1 MRIHLKTICPEILG
15 GIPSDWYEIDDGL
28 AAEDALRACISA
40 CDLEIDDDIITRLV
54 LMKNGKHISHDTPL
68 NDGDKLMA
76 LRPVYGG

>member
-28 AAEDALRACISA
+28 AAEEALKACISA
-40 CDLEIDDDIITRLV
+40 CGQKLDDDILSRLV
-54 LMKNGKHISHDTPL
+54 LMKNGKHISHETPL
-68 NDGDKLMA
+68 NDGDMLMA